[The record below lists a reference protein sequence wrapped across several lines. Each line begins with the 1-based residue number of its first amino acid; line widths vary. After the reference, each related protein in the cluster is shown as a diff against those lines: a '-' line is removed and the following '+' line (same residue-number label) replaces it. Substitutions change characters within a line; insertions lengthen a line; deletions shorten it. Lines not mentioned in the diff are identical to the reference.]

1 MTPPPRDKGNIAVK
15 VVIALGIAIL
25 GVGLARSLVI
35 DSSAP
40 DLPVLATLPAFELT
54 DQNGSPFGSQ
64 DLADHV
70 WVATF
75 IYSTCPGPCP
85 RVVQKVRELDDQLT
99 NDPRLKIV
107 SFTVDPEVDTPEV
120 LAEYA
125 GSHGIQT
132 ERWKL
137 LTGPSEEVFKLV
149 RKGFLLGV
157 SRSDTGDAPPSAD
170 GPVVHSV
177 RLVLIDTAMNVRG
190 YYDTTDPAAMARAST
205 DIERL
210 LAKTP

>member
-1 MTPPPRDKGNIAVK
+1 MKPSPRDKGNIAVK
-15 VVIALGIAIL
+15 VIIALGIAIL
-25 GVGLARSLVI
+25 GVGLVRSLVI
-35 DSSAP
+35 DRFAP
-40 DLPVLATLPAFELT
+40 DLPVLATLPAFEFT
-54 DQNGSPFGSQ
+54 DQTGSAFGSK

-85 RVVQKVRELDDQLT
+85 RVVQKVRELDAQLT
-99 NDPRLKIV
+99 NDPRLRLV
-107 SFTVDPEVDTPEV
+107 SFTVDPEVDTPDV

-125 GSHGIQT
+125 DSHGIQA

-137 LTGPSEEVFKLV
+137 LTGPSEDVFELV

-177 RLVLIDTAMNVRG
+177 RLVLIDTEMNVRG

-205 DIERL
+205 GIERL
-210 LAKTP
+210 LAETP